1 MSEAGNGKT
10 GTLPAASPATGSLPG
25 EFAVIGRYFAPLAKG
40 MPGALDLTDDAC
52 TWQPP
57 VGEEAVLTVDALI
70 ADVHFLRTDPPD
82 LVARK
87 MLRVN
92 LSDLAAKGAKPAG
105 YLMTIAVDRAVDEA
119 WIAAFA
125 RGLAEDQATFDI
137 HLMGGDTVKTS
148 GPLSLS
154 LTAIGT
160 VPAGTALRR
169 GGARPGQSLFVTGA
183 IGDGYLGL
191 QVLRNRFFDLSWE
204 HREYLAGRY
213 QLPEPRVA
221 FGQELRRRGLAT
233 AAMDVSDGLIAD
245 LGHLAETSRCG
256 AILRS
261 ADVPLSEAAAELVA
275 AEPVLILDLLA
286 GGDDYEILFAAA
298 PEKRAEIVDLG
309 RSLGL
314 DVTEIG
320 SFVAGDA
327 VTVQDRAGEAI
338 QLSHKGYSHF

>member
-1 MSEAGNGKT
+1 MSEPGTDKAGS
-10 GTLPAASPATGSLPG
+10 SPMGSLPG
-25 EFAVIGRYFAPLAKG
+25 EFTVIRRYFAPLAKG

-57 VGEEAVLTVDALI
+57 AGEEAVLTVDALI

-92 LSDLAAKGAKPAG
+92 LSDLAAKGAKPVG
-105 YLMTIAVDRAVDEA
+105 YLMTVAVDRAVDEA

-125 RGLAEDQATFDI
+125 RGLAEDQAQFDI
-137 HLMGGDTVKTS
+137 QLMGGDTVKTP

-169 GGARPGQSLFVTGA
+169 SGAQPGQSLFVTGS

-191 QVLRNRFFDLSWE
+191 QVLQNRLFDLSWE
-204 HREYLAGRY
+204 HREFLATRY

-245 LGHLAETSRCG
+245 LGHLAAASGCG
-256 AILRS
+256 AVLRS

-286 GGDDYEILFAAA
+286 GGDDYEVLFAAA
-298 PEKRAEIVDLG
+298 PEKREEIAALG
-309 RSLGL
+309 RIYGL
-314 DVTEIG
+314 AVTEIG
-320 SFVAGDA
+320 SLIAGKE
-327 VTVQDRAGEAI
+327 VTVQDRAGESI
-338 QLSHKGYSHF
+338 QLTHKGYSHF

>member
-1 MSEAGNGKT
+1 MSEPGADKT
-10 GTLPAASPATGSLPG
+10 GSLPAGALPG
-25 EFAVIGRYFAPLAKG
+25 EFALIGRYFAPLAKG

-57 VGEEAVLTVDALI
+57 AGEEAVLTVDALI

-92 LSDLAAKGAKPAG
+92 LSDLAAKGARPAG
-105 YLMTIAVDRAVDEA
+105 YLMTVAVDRAVDEA

-125 RGLAEDQATFDI
+125 KGLAEDQAAFDL
-137 HLMGGDTVKTS
+137 HLMGGDTVKTP
-148 GPLSLS
+148 GPLSFS

-169 GGARPGQSLFVTGA
+169 SGAQAGQSLFVTGS

-191 QVLRNRFFDLSWE
+191 QVLKNRLFDLSWE
-204 HREYLAGRY
+204 HREFLARRY
-213 QLPEPRVA
+213 QLPEPRVV
-221 FGQELRRRGLAT
+221 FGQELRQRGLAT

-245 LGHLAETSRCG
+245 LGHLAAASGCG

-298 PEKRAEIVDLG
+298 PEKRAEIEALG
-309 RSLGL
+309 RTCGL
-314 DVTEIG
+314 AVTEIG
-320 SFVAGDA
+320 SFTAGRD
-327 VTVQDRAGEAI
+327 VVVQDRTGDVI
-338 QLSHKGYSHF
+338 QLTHKGYSHF

>member
-1 MSEAGNGKT
+1 MSET
-10 GTLPAASPATGSLPG
+10 GTEKRGSLPAGSLPG
-25 EFAVIGRYFAPLAKG
+25 EFAVIGRYFAPLAKD

-52 TWQPP
+52 TWQPAA
-57 VGEEAVLTVDALI
+57 GEEAVLTVDALI
-70 ADVHFLRTDPPD
+70 ADVHFLRSDPPD

-92 LSDLAAKGAKPAG
+92 LSDLAAKGARPAG
-105 YLMTIAVDRAVDEA
+105 YLMTVAVDRAVDEA

-125 RGLAEDQATFDI
+125 QGLAEDQAEFDI
-137 HLMGGDTVKTS
+137 PLMGGDTVKTP
-148 GPLSLS
+148 GPLSLT

-160 VPAGTALRR
+160 VPVGTALRR
-169 GGARPGQSLFVTGA
+169 GGAKPGQSLFVTGT

-191 QVLRNRFFDLSWE
+191 QVLRNRLFDLSWE
-204 HREYLAGRY
+204 LREYLAGRY

-245 LGHLAETSRCG
+245 LGHLASASHCG
-256 AILRS
+256 AVLRS

-286 GGDDYEILFAAA
+286 GGDDYEILFAAD
-298 PEKRAEIVDLG
+298 PDKKAEIVALG
-309 RSLGL
+309 QSCGL
-314 DVTEIG
+314 AVTEIG
-320 SFVAGDA
+320 SFVAGSE
-327 VTVQDRAGEAI
+327 VTVQDRTGEPI